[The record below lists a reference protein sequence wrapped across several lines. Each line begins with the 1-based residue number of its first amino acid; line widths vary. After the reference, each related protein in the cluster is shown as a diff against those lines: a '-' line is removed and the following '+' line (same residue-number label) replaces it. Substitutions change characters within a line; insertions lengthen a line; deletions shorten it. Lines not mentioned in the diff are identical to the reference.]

1 MDKYSELVHGIKDTC
16 DMLYC
21 GNYIDIYY
29 NIDGEFYMVYAV
41 TPDTVLSAG
50 FNKEIVTD
58 GVCLKYNVMSI
69 LFVIKSLPN
78 EVRLEA
84 NELLTWISKA
94 HILGFAVDYSNIVG
108 KFIRPINMMNG
119 ETIRMNRIVISRRIP
134 LDGSAFTNPVWGI
147 DPKALHVIDT
157 YLHNEDRAQV
167 CFNSKV

>member
-1 MDKYSELVHGIKDTC
+1 MDKYSEVVEGIKDTC

-84 NELLTWISKA
+84 NELLS
-94 HILGFAVDYSNIVG
+94 
-108 KFIRPINMMNG
+108 
-119 ETIRMNRIVISRRIP
+119 
-134 LDGSAFTNPVWGI
+134 
-147 DPKALHVIDT
+147 
-157 YLHNEDRAQV
+157 
-167 CFNSKV
+167 